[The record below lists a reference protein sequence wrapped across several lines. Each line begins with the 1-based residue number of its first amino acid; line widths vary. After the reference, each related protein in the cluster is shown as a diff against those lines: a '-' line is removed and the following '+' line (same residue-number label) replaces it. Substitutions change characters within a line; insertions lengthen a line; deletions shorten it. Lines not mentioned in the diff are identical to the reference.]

1 MSQPH
6 DDIRELLLPYSLDL
20 LEPGDRARVEQ
31 ALAADP
37 ALRSE
42 LASVED
48 IGAQLV
54 GGVELTPAP
63 PQLRGRVLAAI
74 QHGVAHDDSDVAATA
89 APIPITSAPS
99 RRRFRFAMPAL
110 AGGLAAAC
118 IALAVVSVSLRS
130 DLDSARDRADRLA
143 AEADGKD
150 VPPGLDGATH
160 YAVSTNS
167 GFAKASGSL
176 IQVSKDKWILL
187 FNDVPAP
194 GVGKSWQ
201 VWTAD
206 SNGLIQNVAQWSTG
220 STQLIVLDRADI
232 KEVMVSYE
240 PTTRPAPV
248 PSSAPVADV
257 KV

>member
-1 MSQPH
+1 MSQSH

-20 LEPGDRARVEQ
+20 LEPGERARVEQ

-37 ALRSE
+37 ALRTE
-42 LASVED
+42 LASFEEV
-48 IGAQLV
+48 GARLV
-54 GGVELTPAP
+54 SGVELTPAP
-63 PQLRGRVLAAI
+63 PQLRGRVLDAI
-74 QHGVAHDDSDVAATA
+74 HQGVDRDAVAPTPVASLAHARERR
-89 APIPITSAPS
+89 
-99 RRRFRFAMPAL
+99 RRRFVMPAF
-110 AGGLAAAC
+110 AGGLAVAC
-118 IALAVVSVSLRS
+118 LALAVVAVSLRN
-130 DLDSARDRADRLA
+130 DLDSARSRADRLA
-143 AEADGKD
+143 AAANSARGQQNELA
-150 VPPGLDGATH
+150 GATH
-160 YAVSTNS
+160 YAVSTND

-176 IQVSKDKWILL
+176 IQVSRDKWILL
-187 FNDVPAP
+187 FNDVPSP